1 MEVLQAIN
9 PPIQD
14 QVGVLQDLTTPPAA
28 VPTSEASATA
38 TEVAAAETAF
48 DVKVLSKWK
57 VYLIV
62 IVWFTKKP

>member
-48 DVKVLSKWK
+48 DVKVLSK
-57 VYLIV
+57 
-62 IVWFTKKP
+62 